1 VPEVCKLEAQISRQ
15 KKELFLIILSAL
27 SFQPKLQRA
36 AHLIQEIVQEKTE
49 RE

>member
-1 VPEVCKLEAQISRQ
+1 VPEVCKLEAQGK

-27 SFQPKLQRA
+27 SFQPKLQWA

>member
-1 VPEVCKLEAQISRQ
+1 MQARSSKL
-15 KKELFLIILSAL
+15 KVKMELFLIILSAL